1 MLRPEEL
8 DFIGAYDQDRHE
20 QSERTIVE
28 TRLFLSQVA
37 ARQAERRGR
46 IPGAKATRPQRGGLL
61 TR

>member
-37 ARQAERRGR
+37 ARQARR
-46 IPGAKATRPQRGGLL
+46 AKA
-61 TR
+61 